1 MPGSIQPATNKNTST
16 WIHINESN
24 MYNIQAYGNKVIKLG
39 MLNLFKLIISN
50 LRYLNDL
57 DRQQ

>member
-1 MPGSIQPATNKNTST
+1 
-16 WIHINESN
+16 